1 MKKPITMRR
10 SLLYSFLLLI
20 LILSTL
26 LLTATVFR
34 GYRIANQVSVSYFN
48 NAIVRTQ
55 SEINSITT
63 PILNTLHQ
71 AKRSFETGLLDVN
84 DTENL
89 NRYFL
94 PVMEQIPYLNSINTG
109 DEEGNGY
116 MFLKNGDIWQN
127 RIVNPGKWGLKKVKW
142 LKFSQTLQLQ
152 EEHMQDNAYDP
163 RSMPWYKIV
172 SNSSDRNIPVW
183 TQPYI
188 FKTTRDMG
196 VTVAIQVYLPENSD
210 FVLAIDMKSKD
221 LSVFSV
227 AFRPSPNGKMFV
239 MLENGKVTAL
249 PADPRFADAD
259 ADAIEKYLFRDFKEL
274 EIEEITYAVESW
286 QNAGRPDGKKFK
298 VFAGGS
304 TWWCMFSQ
312 FKNREE
318 NPSWIC
324 TLIPSSD
331 VLGNVTLQFILIL
344 TITAFACII
353 AAIMALVL
361 SQKYAGPIHGLVQQV
376 QALRNLDVTLQER
389 PKTTILEILHL
400 AEANERMRIALD
412 AFSRYVP
419 IDIVRQLLDRGEA
432 AKIGGKSSDVTIL
445 FTDIEGFTP
454 ISEKMSPMELTLHL
468 EDYFNIMLGELRIE
482 NATVDKFIGDAIMAF
497 WGAPIDNLKHA
508 MSAVRAAW
516 SCTQK
521 LNELN
526 KKWKD
531 SGKPEFITRFGIAS
545 GEAVV
550 GNVGAS
556 SRLNYTVLGDNVNL
570 ASRMEG
576 LNKFYGTRVL
586 VTSSVVSQTNDVF
599 MFRYV
604 DIGAVK
610 GKLQVEEVY
619 ELLGPIDQVP
629 EDIRLYKELYEEA
642 FSLYLKRNF
651 SGAMSRLDTLK
662 PSYQEEKSVIRL
674 KEACVGFIKTSPD
687 IGWKGVRIFNR

>member
-1 MKKPITMRR
+1 MKKTITMRR

-20 LILSTL
+20 LILSAL
-26 LLTATVFR
+26 LLTATVYR
-34 GYRIANQVSVSYFN
+34 GYRVANQISVSYFN

-55 SEINSITT
+55 SKINSITT

-94 PVMEQIPYLNSINTG
+94 PIMEQIPYLNSINTG

-116 MFLKNGDIWQN
+116 MFLKNGDILQS
-127 RIVNPGKWGLKKVKW
+127 RIVNPGKWGSKKAKW
-142 LKFSQTLQLQ
+142 LKFSQNLQLL
-152 EEHMQDNAYDP
+152 EENIQDIGYDP
-163 RSMPWYKIV
+163 RDRPWYKNAI
-172 SNSSDRNIPVW
+172 NSKDITAPAW

-188 FKTTRDMG
+188 FRTTKEPG
-196 VTVAIQVYLPENSD
+196 ITVSIQILLPNKKS
-210 FVLAIDMKSKD
+210 FVLAFDMQSKD
-221 LSVFSV
+221 LCAFSV
-227 AFRPSPNGKMFV
+227 TFRPSPNGKIFV
-239 MLENGKVTAL
+239 MLDNGKVTGL
-249 PADPRFADAD
+249 PADPKFVTTDG
-259 ADAIEKYLFRDFKEL
+259 IEKYLLRDINDL

-286 QNAGRPDGKKFK
+286 QNAGRPDGKRFK
-298 VFAGGS
+298 ISAGGS

-312 FKNREE
+312 LKNREE

-324 TLIPSSD
+324 TLIPTSD

-344 TITAFACII
+344 AITALACII

-361 SQKYAGPIHGLVQQV
+361 SRKYSEPINGLVQQV
-376 QALRNLDVTLQER
+376 QALRNLDVKPQNR
-389 PKTTILEILHL
+389 SKTTILEILHL

-445 FTDIEGFTP
+445 FTDIESFTS
-454 ISEKMSPMELTLHL
+454 ISEKTPPMELTLHL
-468 EDYFNIMLGELRIE
+468 EKYFNIMLEELRTE

-497 WGAPIDNLKHA
+497 WGAPIDNPKHA
-508 MSAVRAAW
+508 LSAVRAAW
-516 SCTQK
+516 NCTQK

-526 KKWKD
+526 KEWKD
-531 SGKPEFITRFGIAS
+531 SGKPEFVTRFGIAS
-545 GEAVV
+545 GEGVV

-576 LNKFYGTRVL
+576 LNKYYGTRIL
-586 VTSSVVSQTNDVF
+586 VTSSVVSQTDNLF
-599 MFRYV
+599 MFRHV
-604 DIGAVK
+604 DRGAVK
-610 GKLQVEEVY
+610 GKLQVEEIF
-619 ELLGPIDQVP
+619 ELLGPIGQVP
-629 EDIRLYKELYEEA
+629 EDIRLFKDLYEEA
-642 FSLYLKRNF
+642 FSLFLKRNF
-651 SGAMSRLDTLK
+651 SGAMSCLDTLK
-662 PSYQEEKSVIRL
+662 HPYQEEKSVIRL
-674 KEACVGFIKTSPD
+674 KEACIGCIKTPPD
-687 IGWKGVRIFNR
+687 NDWKGVRVFNR